1 MAVKLQPQPSL
12 PLGLAPPNVSLPAP
26 TQAEVIA
33 ALADLMVQLWEMNE
47 PIDTPSEEKIDE

>member
-1 MAVKLQPQPSL
+1 
-12 PLGLAPPNVSLPAP
+12 LAPPNVSLPAP

-47 PIDTPSEEKIDE
+47 PIDTPSEEKIDA